1 MLGLNEALR
10 AIRTVYGPKGLFL
23 TISLMIYVSSIGLLE
38 MENQPEQGGCN
49 YVINW
54 INTCYMEGLYGR
66 VLIDGYTSNLTPFTQ
81 ASMKEN

>member
-49 YVINW
+49 YVIKLDK
-54 INTCYMEGLYGR
+54 YMLYGR
-66 VLIDGYTSNLTPFTQ
+66 ALWKGTNRWLH
-81 ASMKEN
+81 K